1 MITLKKKFSDIT
13 NFVFNKKVIVRVDFN
28 LPYYDGKVSDFTRV
42 EKILPTIKFLLKN
55 QAKVILISHFGRPKG
70 EKNNEFSLNI
80 IKSDIENIFKKK
92 IYFCDDN
99 LKTIKRDKIDKIF
112 KNNEIILIENIRF
125 YLEEIKGDED
135 FSKKI
140 ASIGDIYIN
149 ECFSVSHRSH
159 SSIVGISKYLPS
171 FPGMLLENEIFNLKN
186 LITTQNSSTIAV
198 FGGSKISTKLKI
210 VEFYLNKFNK
220 VIFGGAMANT
230 FLKAMEIEI
239 GCSLYEKSMT
249 KIAKEFLER
258 FSNKILLP
266 DDVIIEN
273 KKTKKIEVKPI
284 DTINKE
290 DSIFDI
296 GPKTRL
302 KFYNEI
308 VKSDKLLW
316 NGPLGYYEKKP
327 FDEGTAFVVKAVK
340 NNKNKNFFSVA
351 GGGDT
356 ISLLKQNDVFQY
368 FSFIST
374 GGGAFLEFIKG
385 DGLPGLDSLNE

>member
-28 LPYYDGKVSDFTRV
+28 LPYYNGKVSDFTRV
-42 EKILPTIKFLLKN
+42 EKILPTINFLLKN
-55 QAKVILISHFGRPKG
+55 NAKVILISHFGRPKG
-70 EKNNEFSLNI
+70 EKNNEFSLST
-80 IKSDIENIFKKK
+80 IKNDIEIILKKK

-99 LKTIKRDKIDKIF
+99 LKTIRRDKIDNIF
-112 KNNEIILIENIRF
+112 ENNEIILMENIRF
-125 YLEEIKGDED
+125 YLEEIKGDEN

-140 ASIGDIYIN
+140 ASLGDIYIN

-186 LITTQNSSTIAV
+186 LITTHNSSTIAV

-210 VEFYLNKFNK
+210 VEFYLNKFSK
-220 VIFGGAMANT
+220 IIFGGAMANT

-249 KIAKEFLER
+249 KIAKEFLEK
-258 FSNKILLP
+258 FPNKILLP

-308 VKSDKLLW
+308 VKTDKLLW

-356 ISLLKQNDVFQY
+356 ISLLKQNNVFQY

>member
-1 MITLKKKFSDIT
+1 VITLKKKFSDIT

-28 LPYYDGKVSDFTRV
+28 LPYYQGKVSDFTRV
-42 EKILPTIKFLLKN
+42 EKILPTINFLLKN
-55 QAKVILISHFGRPKG
+55 NAKVILISHFGRPKG
-70 EKNNEFSLNI
+70 EKNNEFSLSI
-80 IKSDIENIFKKK
+80 IKNDIEIILKKK

-112 KNNEIILIENIRF
+112 KNNEIILMENIRF
-125 YLEEIKGDED
+125 YQEEIKGDED

-140 ASIGDIYIN
+140 ASLGDIYIN

-171 FPGMLLENEIFNLKN
+171 FPGMLLENEISNLKN
-186 LITTQNSSTIAV
+186 LITTHNSSTIAV

-220 VIFGGAMANT
+220 IIFGGAMANT

-249 KIAKEFLER
+249 KIAKEFLEK

-266 DDVIIEN
+266 DDVITEN

-308 VKSDKLLW
+308 VKTDKLLW

-356 ISLLKQNDVFQY
+356 ISLLKQNNVFQY